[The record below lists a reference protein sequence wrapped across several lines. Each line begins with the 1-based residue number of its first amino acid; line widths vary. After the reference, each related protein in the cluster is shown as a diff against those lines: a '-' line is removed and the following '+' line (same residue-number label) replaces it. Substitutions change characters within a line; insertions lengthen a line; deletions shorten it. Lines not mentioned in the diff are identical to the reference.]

1 MDEFDILMEHMTS
14 INHGNHGSMRD
25 IQPNIGKT
33 WAWILTCFDGWH
45 EAYKIIIGMTTG
57 TK

>member
-1 MDEFDILMEHMTS
+1 MDEFDVSMEHITS

-33 WAWILTCFDGWH
+33 WAWMSRMF
-45 EAYKIIIGMTTG
+45 
-57 TK
+57 